1 MPASNIISFIF
12 ESAWAITEQSL
23 EMIISIASR
32 ENNDFIPENLV
43 KNEGVFRTSGSPLNG
58 TSSVWMRGSVAVIPV
73 IGPIFPRANL
83 MTEISGATSIQ
94 RVTADFQKALQSEE
108 VKSII
113 FYIDSPG
120 GQVTGVQELAS
131 LIYES
136 RAIKPIKGYVY
147 GQGASAA
154 YNIVS
159 ATSEIISADTAIVGS
174 IGVLSAVKDTREKD
188 RKEGVRTVE
197 FVSSVSPN
205 KTLNF
210 EDDKS
215 LSKVQRMVD
224 ALGKVMVENIA
235 RFRGVSS
242 ETILQ
247 QYGQG
252 DVFVGQTAL
261 DRRLVDRIGTF
272 ESLVNEM
279 DTSSRAFTG
288 TGIVSSTIT
297 KGGGSMDLETL
308 KSQHPDVYNAAV
320 AIGKQEAEA
329 SFAGKLEAA
338 RADGAKAER
347 ERIQNIESIKVPG
360 AQAVIE
366 KMKFDPK
373 ATKES
378 VAVAVLEDQQ
388 KRTETAAGKIGK
400 DAQALANQVG
410 QVATGQEEGTDT
422 NASAE
427 EKAAL
432 DAMVDGINKK

>member
-1 MPASNIISFIF
+1 MPANNVISFIF

-23 EMIISIASR
+23 EMIISIANR
-32 ENNDFIPENLV
+32 ENNDFIPENLI

-94 RVTADFQKALQSEE
+94 RVTADFQKALQSKE
-108 VKSII
+108 VRSII

>member
-1 MPASNIISFIF
+1 
-12 ESAWAITEQSL
+12 
-23 EMIISIASR
+23 
-32 ENNDFIPENLV
+32 
-43 KNEGVFRTSGSPLNG
+43 
-58 TSSVWMRGSVAVIPV
+58 
-73 IGPIFPRANL
+73 
-83 MTEISGATSIQ
+83 
-94 RVTADFQKALQSEE
+94 LQSKE
-108 VKSII
+108 VRSII

-388 KRTETAAGKIGK
+388 KRTETAAGRIGN

>member
-1 MPASNIISFIF
+1 
-12 ESAWAITEQSL
+12 
-23 EMIISIASR
+23 
-32 ENNDFIPENLV
+32 
-43 KNEGVFRTSGSPLNG
+43 
-58 TSSVWMRGSVAVIPV
+58 MRGSVAVIPV

-308 KSQHPDVYNAAV
+308 KSQYPDVYNAAV